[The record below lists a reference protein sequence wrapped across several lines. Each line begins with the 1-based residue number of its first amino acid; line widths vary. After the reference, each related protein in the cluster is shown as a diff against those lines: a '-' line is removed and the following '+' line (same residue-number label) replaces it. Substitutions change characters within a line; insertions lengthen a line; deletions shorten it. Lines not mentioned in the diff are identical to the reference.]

1 MRISLF
7 NAWFLSA
14 PMIIIFAYVSVFH
27 TATAK
32 RMGDMTGYTPKEKAA
47 TVLASLSPYPFMALT
62 VFTPISSNKAAI
74 VIGALLYAIGLTG
87 FLFAVVNY
95 AKSLPG
101 KPAMQGIYKISRN
114 PMYVSALLIFASIVI
129 VTLNVSLMILL
140 IIIIGLHHGMI
151 RAEENACTRRF
162 AEAYELYTKSTPRYL
177 FI

>member
-32 RMGDMTGYTPKEKAA
+32 RMGDMTGYTPKEKATA
-47 TVLASLSPYPFMALT
+47 VLASLSPYPFMALT
-62 VFTPISSNKAAI
+62 VFTPISSHKAAM
-74 VIGALLYAIGLTG
+74 VIGTLFYTIGLTG
-87 FLFAVVNY
+87 FLFAVISY
-95 AKSLPG
+95 TKIRQG
-101 KPAMQGIYKISRN
+101 EPATQGIYKVSRN

-129 VTLNVSLMILL
+129 VTLNISLTILL

-162 AEAYELYTKSTPRYL
+162 GEAYELYKKSTPRYL